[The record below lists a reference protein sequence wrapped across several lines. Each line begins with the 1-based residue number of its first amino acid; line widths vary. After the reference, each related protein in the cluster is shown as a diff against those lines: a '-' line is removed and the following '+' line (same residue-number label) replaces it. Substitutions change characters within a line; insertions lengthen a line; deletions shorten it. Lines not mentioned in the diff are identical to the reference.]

1 MTEAS
6 GPDGITARLLKDV
19 APVIAKPITYLV
31 NLTISTGLIPAEWK
45 DTRVTSIFKS
55 GARNDVNNYRPISVL
70 PLVSKIMEYAIQ
82 VLFLAFLTEHD
93 LLSDYQ
99 SGFRKTHST
108 ETAVVYLT
116 DYILEH
122 MGRQM
127 ITGALFIDLKKA
139 FDLVDH
145 ECLLFKLEEY
155 CGVRGSSL
163 DWFRNYLTTRTQ
175 RVQFKNDISSTR
187 AICFGVPQGSILGPL
202 LFVLYINDLP
212 QCLQNC
218 SINMYADDTVM
229 YFTNLCASEI
239 ARVVQDDLNRV
250 VQWMESCW
258 LILNQSKTKSMPFG
272 SNHQIFVYSYT
283 ERL

>member
-1 MTEAS
+1 MSTNFVLKELAKLEVTEAS

-45 DTRVTSIFKS
+45 DARVTSIFKS

-82 VLFLAFLTEHD
+82 VQFLAFLTEND

-116 DYILEH
+116 DYIL
-122 MGRQM
+122 

-145 ECLLFKLEEY
+145 ECLLFKLEHY
-155 CGVRGSSL
+155 GVRRRS
-163 DWFRNYLTTRTQ
+163 
-175 RVQFKNDISSTR
+175 
-187 AICFGVPQGSILGPL
+187 P
-202 LFVLYINDLP
+202 
-212 QCLQNC
+212 
-218 SINMYADDTVM
+218 
-229 YFTNLCASEI
+229 
-239 ARVVQDDLNRV
+239 
-250 VQWMESCW
+250 
-258 LILNQSKTKSMPFG
+258 
-272 SNHQIFVYSYT
+272 
-283 ERL
+283 

>member
-1 MTEAS
+1 MSTNFVLKELAELEVTEAS

-45 DTRVTSIFKS
+45 DARVTSIFKS

-82 VLFLAFLTEHD
+82 VQFLAFLTEHD

-127 ITGALFIDLKKA
+127 IKGALFIDLKKA

-145 ECLLFKLEEY
+145 ECLLFKLEHY
-155 CGVRGSSL
+155 GVRRRS
-163 DWFRNYLTTRTQ
+163 
-175 RVQFKNDISSTR
+175 
-187 AICFGVPQGSILGPL
+187 P
-202 LFVLYINDLP
+202 
-212 QCLQNC
+212 
-218 SINMYADDTVM
+218 
-229 YFTNLCASEI
+229 
-239 ARVVQDDLNRV
+239 
-250 VQWMESCW
+250 
-258 LILNQSKTKSMPFG
+258 
-272 SNHQIFVYSYT
+272 
-283 ERL
+283 